1 MTARTIPAD
10 FVRRSLEL
18 SARSGVD
25 LSPALSAAGI
35 TTASLEDPLARLT
48 PTQVTAFTQAVWQIT
63 GDELFGLGPAP
74 VPRGTFRLVCLA
86 LIHTA
91 DLSAALE
98 RMADILRALPSLPA
112 LHIGP
117 GVNGGTRMTIDI
129 RSAAAERSTEDVQ
142 SSLEAT
148 RVTTDFLLILLHRF
162 AAWLVGKRVRLLA
175 VELPYPAPL
184 PHLAEN
190 YDHIFGVPVTF
201 DSDIP
206 AVEFDNAVMRAPIIQ
221 TEETLEDYLRESP
234 TLLMSERDYDSTASA
249 QVRRVLELGM
259 KGRTSTAEDIA
270 EMLSIS
276 VPHLR
281 RLLRQEGTSL
291 NQLREEV
298 LRDAAVAGLRRGE
311 TVEDLSARLGFSEPS
326 AFRRAFKRWT
336 GSTPSSYRGA

>member
-18 SARSGVD
+18 SVRSGAD

-35 TTASLEDPLARLT
+35 TTASLADPLARLT

-98 RMADILRALPSLPA
+98 RMADILRALPSLPP

-117 GVNGGTRMTIDI
+117 GAHGGTRMTIDI
-129 RSAAAERSTEDVQ
+129 RPASPSPDDVQ
-142 SSLEAT
+142 LSLEAV
-148 RVTTDFLLILLHRF
+148 RVVTDFLLILLHRF

-184 PHLAEN
+184 PQLAAN

-201 DSDIP
+201 DSDVP
-206 AVEFDNAVMRAPIIQ
+206 AIEFDNTVMRAPIIQ
-221 TEETLEDYLRESP
+221 TEETLEEYLRESP

-249 QVRRVLELGM
+249 QVRRVLEHGM
-259 KGRTSTAEDIA
+259 KGRTSTAGDIA

-311 TVEDLSARLGFSEPS
+311 SVDDLSARLGFSEPS

-336 GSTPSSYRGA
+336 GSTPSSYR

>member
-1 MTARTIPAD
+1 M
-10 FVRRSLEL
+10 
-18 SARSGVD
+18 
-25 LSPALSAAGI
+25 
-35 TTASLEDPLARLT
+35 SLEDPLTRLT

-86 LIHTA
+86 LIHSA
-91 DLSAALE
+91 DLSAALV

-112 LHIGP
+112 LTVGP
-117 GVNGGTRMTIDI
+117 GVHGGTRMTIDI
-129 RSAAAERSTEDVQ
+129 RPITSEQSSEDVRL
-142 SSLEAT
+142 SLEAA

-162 AAWLVGKRVRLLA
+162 AAWLIGKRVRLLS
-175 VELPYPAPL
+175 VEMPYPTPAPR
-184 PHLAEN
+184 LAEN
-190 YDHIFGVPVTF
+190 YDQIFGVPVTF
-201 DSDIP
+201 GSAIP
-206 AVEFDNAVMRAPIIQ
+206 AVEFDNSVLRSPIIQ
-221 TEETLEDYLRESP
+221 TEEALEEYLRESP

-249 QVRRVLELGM
+249 QVRRVLELGV

-291 NQLREEV
+291 NQLREQV
-298 LRDAAVAGLRRGE
+298 LRDAAIAGLRRGE
-311 TVEDLSARLGFSEPS
+311 SVDELSARLGFSEPS

-336 GSTPSSYRGA
+336 GNTPSSYR